1 MATVTK
7 IIFRKDV
14 KLMADTKKRNADN
27 TDITPFAVPAELSKD
42 NNLDEYIQPSSLD
55 LLKAR
60 YGAIEEDED
69 IRNDGFELAK
79 KSGLIRKQRPE
90 SQIYGYFSGPVNPKD
105 EIRTDVDSPLAQV
118 FDVTRS
124 EFDSDTVSFSDI
136 SFEQEKKD
144 AEIKAEEAPVEV
156 EKPKRKRTTKAVE
169 EAAEVEEKTKRKR
182 TTKAAE
188 ETAEL
193 EEKPK
198 RKRTT
203 KTTEEVAEVEE
214 KPKRKRSTKTTEEV
228 AEVEEKPKRTR
239 TTKAVAQAEVT
250 EEKPKRTTKKLTEVV
265 GEIDSDISVEESAPP
280 PPVINNRYGFD
291 THTRVIYIDESADD
305 GIQRNSEEELSSL
318 FDPVNSN
325 RKRRRLPWLRRKK

>member
-1 MATVTK
+1 
-7 IIFRKDV
+7 
-14 KLMADTKKRNADN
+14 MADTKKRNADN

-42 NNLDEYIQPSSLD
+42 KNLDEYIQPSSLD

-60 YGAIEEDED
+60 YGAIEEDEN
-69 IRNDGFELAK
+69 IKNEGFELAK

-124 EFDSDTVSFSDI
+124 EFDSDAVSFSDI

-156 EKPKRKRTTKAVE
+156 EMPKRKRTTKATE
-169 EAAEVEEKTKRKR
+169 EAAD
-182 TTKAAE
+182 
-188 ETAEL
+188 
-193 EEKPK
+193 
-198 RKRTT
+198 
-203 KTTEEVAEVEE
+203 VEE
-214 KPKRKRSTKTTEEV
+214 KPKRKKTTKT
-228 AEVEEKPKRTR
+228 AEDVTPAEEKPKRTR
-239 TTKAVAQAEVT
+239 TTKAAEGTTEVAEKPKRTRTTKTTAKAEVT

-265 GEIDSDISVEESAPP
+265 GEIDSNISIEEPVPP

-318 FDPVNSN
+318 FNPANSN

>member
-1 MATVTK
+1 
-7 IIFRKDV
+7 
-14 KLMADTKKRNADN
+14 MADTKKRKADN

-42 NNLDEYIQPSSLD
+42 KNLDENIQPSSLD

-60 YGAIEEDED
+60 YGAIEEDEK
-69 IRNDGFELAK
+69 IKNEGFELAK

-90 SQIYGYFSGPVNPKD
+90 SQIYGYFSGPVNPRD

-118 FDVTRS
+118 FDATRS

-169 EAAEVEEKTKRKR
+169 EAAEVEEKPKR
-182 TTKAAE
+182 TSKTKAAE
-188 ETAEL
+188 GTS
-193 EEKPK
+193 
-198 RKRTT
+198 
-203 KTTEEVAEVEE
+203 EVA
-214 KPKRKRSTKTTEEV
+214 
-228 AEVEEKPKRTR
+228 EKPKRTR
-239 TTKAVAQAEVT
+239 TTKATEGTTEVAEKPKKTRTTKTTAKAEVT
-250 EEKPKRTTKKLTEVV
+250 EEKPKRTAKKLTEVV
-265 GEIDSDISVEESAPP
+265 GEIDSNISIEEPAPP

-318 FDPVNSN
+318 FNPANSSK
-325 RKRRRLPWLRRKK
+325 KRRRLPWLRRKK

>member
-1 MATVTK
+1 
-7 IIFRKDV
+7 
-14 KLMADTKKRNADN
+14 MADTKKRKADN

-42 NNLDEYIQPSSLD
+42 NNNLDENIQPSSLD

-60 YGAIEEDED
+60 YGAIEEDEN
-69 IRNDGFELAK
+69 IKNEGFELAK

-90 SQIYGYFSGPVNPKD
+90 SQIYGYFSGPVNPRD

-124 EFDSDTVSFSDI
+124 EFDSDAVSFSDI

-156 EKPKRKRTTKAVE
+156 EKPKRTTKATE
-169 EAAEVEEKTKRKR
+169 EAAV
-182 TTKAAE
+182 
-188 ETAEL
+188 
-193 EEKPK
+193 
-198 RKRTT
+198 
-203 KTTEEVAEVEE
+203 
-214 KPKRKRSTKTTEEV
+214 
-228 AEVEEKPKRTR
+228 VEEKPKRTR
-239 TTKAVAQAEVT
+239 TTKTAEDVTLAEEKPKRTRTTKATEGTTEVAEKPKRTRTTKTTAKAEVT
-250 EEKPKRTTKKLTEVV
+250 EEKPKRTAKKLTEVV
-265 GEIDSDISVEESAPP
+265 GEIDSNISIEEPAPP

-318 FDPVNSN
+318 FNPANSSK
-325 RKRRRLPWLRRKK
+325 KRRRLPWLRRKK

>member
-1 MATVTK
+1 
-7 IIFRKDV
+7 
-14 KLMADTKKRNADN
+14 MADTKKRKADN

-42 NNLDEYIQPSSLD
+42 KNLDENIQPSSLD

-60 YGAIEEDED
+60 YGAIEEDEN
-69 IRNDGFELAK
+69 IKNEGFELAK

-90 SQIYGYFSGPVNPKD
+90 SQIYGYFSGPVNPRD

-118 FDVTRS
+118 FDATRS

-169 EAAEVEEKTKRKR
+169 EAAEVEEKPKRTS

-188 ETAEL
+188 GTSEVA
-193 EEKPK
+193 EKPK
-198 RKRTT
+198 KTRTT
-203 KTTEEVAEVEE
+203 KTTA
-214 KPKRKRSTKTTEEV
+214 K
-228 AEVEEKPKRTR
+228 
-239 TTKAVAQAEVT
+239 AEVT
-250 EEKPKRTTKKLTEVV
+250 EEKPKRTAKKLTEVV
-265 GEIDSDISVEESAPP
+265 GEIDSNISIEEPAPP

-318 FDPVNSN
+318 FNPANSSK
-325 RKRRRLPWLRRKK
+325 KRRRLPWLRRKK

>member
-1 MATVTK
+1 
-7 IIFRKDV
+7 
-14 KLMADTKKRNADN
+14 MADTKKRNADN

-42 NNLDEYIQPSSLD
+42 KNLDEYIQPSSLD

-60 YGAIEEDED
+60 YGAIEEDEN
-69 IRNDGFELAK
+69 IKNVGFELAK

-124 EFDSDTVSFSDI
+124 EFDSDAVSFSDI

-144 AEIKAEEAPVEV
+144 AEIKAEDAPVEV
-156 EKPKRKRTTKAVE
+156 EMPKRKRTTKATE
-169 EAAEVEEKTKRKR
+169 EAAD
-182 TTKAAE
+182 
-188 ETAEL
+188 
-193 EEKPK
+193 
-198 RKRTT
+198 
-203 KTTEEVAEVEE
+203 VEE
-214 KPKRKRSTKTTEEV
+214 KPKRKKTTKTAEDVTPAEEKPKKTRTTKA
-228 AEVEEKPKRTR
+228 AEKDAEADEKPKRTR
-239 TTKAVAQAEVT
+239 TTKTTAKDEVT

-265 GEIDSDISVEESAPP
+265 GEIDSNISMEEPAPP

-318 FDPVNSN
+318 FNPANSN
-325 RKRRRLPWLRRKK
+325 KKRRRLPWLRRKK

>member
-1 MATVTK
+1 
-7 IIFRKDV
+7 
-14 KLMADTKKRNADN
+14 MADTKKRKADN

-42 NNLDEYIQPSSLD
+42 KNLDENIQPSSLD

-60 YGAIEEDED
+60 YGAIEEDEN
-69 IRNDGFELAK
+69 IKNEGFELAK

-90 SQIYGYFSGPVNPKD
+90 SQIYGYFSGPVNPRD
-105 EIRTDVDSPLAQV
+105 EIRTDVNSPLSQV

-124 EFDSDTVSFSDI
+124 EFDSDAVSFSDI

-156 EKPKRKRTTKAVE
+156 EMP
-169 EAAEVEEKTKRKR
+169 KRKR

-188 ETAEL
+188 EAA
-193 EEKPK
+193 
-198 RKRTT
+198 
-203 KTTEEVAEVEE
+203 V
-214 KPKRKRSTKTTEEV
+214 
-228 AEVEEKPKRTR
+228 VEEKPKRTR
-239 TTKAVAQAEVT
+239 TTKTAEDVTLAEEKPKRTRTTKAAEAEEKPKKTRTTKTTAKAEVT
-250 EEKPKRTTKKLTEVV
+250 EEKPKRTAKKLTEVV
-265 GEIDSDISVEESAPP
+265 GEIDSNISIEEPAPP

-318 FDPVNSN
+318 FNPANSSK
-325 RKRRRLPWLRRKK
+325 KRRRLPWLRRKK

>member
-1 MATVTK
+1 
-7 IIFRKDV
+7 
-14 KLMADTKKRNADN
+14 MADTKKRNADN

-42 NNLDEYIQPSSLD
+42 KNLDEYIQPSSLD

-60 YGAIEEDED
+60 YGAIEEDEN
-69 IRNDGFELAK
+69 IKNEGFELAK

-124 EFDSDTVSFSDI
+124 EFDSDAVSFSDI

-144 AEIKAEEAPVEV
+144 AEIKAEDAPVEV
-156 EKPKRKRTTKAVE
+156 EMPKRKRTTKATE
-169 EAAEVEEKTKRKR
+169 EAAD
-182 TTKAAE
+182 
-188 ETAEL
+188 
-193 EEKPK
+193 
-198 RKRTT
+198 
-203 KTTEEVAEVEE
+203 VEE
-214 KPKRKRSTKTTEEV
+214 KPKRKKTTKTAEDVTPAEEKPKKTRTTKA
-228 AEVEEKPKRTR
+228 AEKDAEADEKPKRTR
-239 TTKAVAQAEVT
+239 TTKTTAKDEVT

-265 GEIDSDISVEESAPP
+265 GEIDSNISIEEPATP

-318 FDPVNSN
+318 FNPANSN
-325 RKRRRLPWLRRKK
+325 KKRRRLPWLRRKK

>member
-1 MATVTK
+1 
-7 IIFRKDV
+7 
-14 KLMADTKKRNADN
+14 MADTKKRKADN

-42 NNLDEYIQPSSLD
+42 NNNLDENIQPSSLD

-60 YGAIEEDED
+60 YGAIEEDEN
-69 IRNDGFELAK
+69 IKNEGFELAK

-90 SQIYGYFSGPVNPKD
+90 SQIYGYFSGPVNPRD

-124 EFDSDTVSFSDI
+124 EFDSDAVSFSDI

-156 EKPKRKRTTKAVE
+156 EKPKRTTKA
-169 EAAEVEEKTKRKR
+169 T
-182 TTKAAE
+182 E
-188 ETAEL
+188 ETA
-193 EEKPK
+193 
-198 RKRTT
+198 
-203 KTTEEVAEVEE
+203 V
-214 KPKRKRSTKTTEEV
+214 
-228 AEVEEKPKRTR
+228 VEEKPKRTR
-239 TTKAVAQAEVT
+239 TTKTAEDVTLAEEKLKRTRTTKATEGTTEVAEKPKRTRTTKTTAKAEVT

-265 GEIDSDISVEESAPP
+265 GEIDSNISIEEPAPP

-318 FDPVNSN
+318 FNPANSSK
-325 RKRRRLPWLRRKK
+325 KRRRLPWLRRKK